1 MTPPRQVNDLP
12 TVRALAHPVRVAL
25 IEALAVHGS
34 LTATQASEFV
44 GESPSNCSFHLR
56 QLARFGLIEPL
67 GNGGRERP
75 WRIAGGGIAVDTD
88 AVAFGPGAVEFSAA
102 ALAANEVWVARQAA
116 AEQEWVRRSP
126 LEDRAWQRAAMSEFL
141 VRWLTVQE
149 LADLQR
155 DLDAVLRRHGERRD
169 PALRPPGA
177 RPVRLYASA
186 FPVGPPVPAGDEEG

>member
-12 TVRALAHPVRVAL
+12 TVRALAHPVRVGL
-25 IEALAVHGS
+25 VEALAVHGS
-34 LTATQASEFV
+34 LTATQASDLV

-56 QLARFGLIEPL
+56 QLARFGLIERVD
-67 GNGGRERP
+67 NGGRERP

-88 AVAFGPGAVEFSAA
+88 AMADAEFSAA
-102 ALAANEVWVARQAA
+102 AAAVNEVWVARQAA

-126 LEDRAWQRAAMSEFL
+126 LEDRAWQQAATSQFL

-149 LADLQR
+149 LAELQR
-155 DLDAVLRRHGERRD
+155 DLDAVLRRHGDRRE
-169 PALRPPGA
+169 PALRPPGS

-186 FPVGPPVPAGDEEG
+186 FPVGPAVPAAAEEG